1 MQHTPQD
8 TDPNWLVSQKP
19 ILLSELFCCRGNLYL
34 NMQRLLNDTEPSA
47 VDKESISD
55 VLSPGR
61 LKNMLGF
68 FFLHSWTVQGCRRL
82 KTDRRTA
89 WRRKKQSLTVC
100 RNLRSWRV
108 KTVLFHF
115 NAMLFLMFIARSDCD
130 TSQTFRRRWNDPCS
144 DNFLL
149 SAAHINAFSDC
160 RTCDTLVLK

>member
-1 MQHTPQD
+1 MSPRARRTTSLPIMQHTPQD

-68 FFLHSWTVQGCRRL
+68 FFTFMDSSGLQEAQN
-82 KTDRRTA
+82 RRTDGMT
-89 WRRKKQSLTVC
+89 KKETVPDRLQKPPLLKGQNYSIPLQC
-100 RNLRSWRV
+100 DALFNVHCEVRLR
-108 KTVLFHF
+108 HF
-115 NAMLFLMFIARSDCD
+115 TD
-130 TSQTFRRRWNDPCS
+130 
-144 DNFLL
+144 
-149 SAAHINAFSDC
+149 
-160 RTCDTLVLK
+160 V

>member
-1 MQHTPQD
+1 MSPRARRTTSLPIMQHTPQD

-68 FFLHSWTVQGCRRL
+68 FFYIHGQFRAAGGS
-82 KTDRRTA
+82 
-89 WRRKKQSLTVC
+89 KQTNGRHDEE
-100 RNLRSWRV
+100 RNS
-108 KTVLFHF
+108 
-115 NAMLFLMFIARSDCD
+115 
-130 TSQTFRRRWNDPCS
+130 P
-144 DNFLL
+144 
-149 SAAHINAFSDC
+149 
-160 RTCDTLVLK
+160 